1 MSFRKTLILATIAGV
16 AAVGAS
22 ANADVIASL
31 TYDDLSGSYNSGTQQ
46 FTAAAV
52 NNAFLQSSGDT
63 TRLVPTQGNA
73 TFAPGFVSRS
83 VANFV
88 LTCSVVPTGPFAA
101 SGVGAFTA
109 TDVDGDTITG
119 TLNGVW
125 GRPAPG
131 FIFFNGTLTNVRIV
145 SNDNNF
151 NGEAGAWNTT
161 FPSPEPYEGAIVQ
174 LVFGGSTFFTGNF
187 SNRAVGITAQI
198 IPTPGALALLG
209 LGGLAAARRR
219 R

>member
-1 MSFRKTLILATIAGV
+1 MTM
-16 AAVGAS
+16 AS
-22 ANADVIASL
+22 PRE
-31 TYDDLSGSYNSGTQQ
+31 GE
-46 FTAAAV
+46 
-52 NNAFLQSSGDT
+52 
-63 TRLVPTQGNA
+63 TRC
-73 TFAPGFVSRS
+73 SRS
-83 VANFV
+83 VASFV
-88 LTCSVVPTGPFAA
+88 LSCTVVPLVPPFTA
-101 SGVGAFTA
+101 SGSGSFTA
-109 TDVDGDTITG
+109 TDVDGDTISG

-131 FIFFNGTLTNVRIV
+131 FIFFNGSLSNVRIV

-151 NGEAGAWNTT
+151 NGEVGAWDTR

-198 IPTPGALALLG
+198 VPSAGSLALLG
-209 LGGLAAARRR
+209 LGGLVVGRRR

>member
-1 MSFRKTLILATIAGV
+1 MSFRKTMILVLAAG
-16 AAVGAS
+16 AASLGAS

-31 TYDDLSGSYNSGTQQ
+31 TYDDLSGSYNSGTQT

-52 NNAFLQSSGDT
+52 NNPFLQTSGDT
-63 TRLVPTQGNA
+63 SRLVATQSNA
-73 TFAPGFVSRS
+73 SFAPGFVSRS

-88 LTCSVVPTGPFAA
+88 LSCTVVPTGPTSAT
-101 SGVGAFTA
+101 GLGQFTA
-109 TDVDGDTITG
+109 TDVDGSTITG

-131 FIFFNGTLTNVRIV
+131 FIFFNGTLTNVTMTAA
-145 SNDNNF
+145 DGTF
-151 NGEAGAWNTT
+151 NGEVGAWSTN
-161 FPSPEPYEGAIVQ
+161 FPSPPPYEGAIVQ

-198 IPTPGALALLG
+198 VPSAGSLALLG
-209 LGGLAAARRR
+209 LGGLVAGRRR

>member
-1 MSFRKTLILATIAGV
+1 MSFRKTLILVV
-16 AAVGAS
+16 AAGAASIGAS

-31 TYDDLSGSYNSGTQQ
+31 TYDDLSGSYNSGTQT

-52 NNAFLQSSGDT
+52 NNAFLQTSGDT
-63 TRLVPTQGNA
+63 TRLVATQSNA
-73 TFAPGFVSRS
+73 TFDPGFVSRS

-88 LTCSVVPTGPFAA
+88 LNCSVVPTGPFSAT
-101 SGVGAFTA
+101 GVGAFTA
-109 TDVDGDTITG
+109 TDVDGSTITG

-131 FIFFNGTLTNVRIV
+131 FIFFNGTLTNVTMQAA
-145 SNDNNF
+145 DGTF
-151 NGEAGAWNTT
+151 NGEHGSWNTN
-161 FPSPEPYEGAIVQ
+161 FPSPAPYEGAIVQ

-198 IPTPGALALLG
+198 VPSAGSLALLG
-209 LGGLAAARRR
+209 LGGMVAGRRR